1 MKNARAKESIMVTRY
16 LDGSEVPPHMRNLKF
31 VPWPLPK
38 LPSLRFTPVR
48 DVNDPATWG
57 KPVQKPKGKRA

>member
-1 MKNARAKESIMVTRY
+1 MITRY

-31 VPWPLPK
+31 VPWPLK

-57 KPVQKPKGKRA
+57 KPVKKAKK